1 MSDSKE
7 QPMQDLAGS
16 EAIHAQAADWIL
28 KQRFEGSWNEQDQR
42 ELDSWLEQ
50 STANLLAYLRLRAAW
65 KQTDRLAALRGSIAP
80 QPEHANSRWS
90 FLTRI
95 VAVLGLVAVAG
106 VIGVNYFQRPVE
118 RIISTG
124 IGEHQRLTMA
134 DGSLVELNTDTT
146 IRVAANGPT
155 RTVYL
160 DKGEAYFQIKH
171 EAAKP
176 FVVIAGRHRVT
187 DIGTAFVVRREPQ
200 QLNVSLVEGRAR
212 FDAPKDTTFKAIEL
226 KPGDEVVATAE
237 GVSRTNKP
245 VSALT
250 EKLSW
255 RHGVLIFY
263 GTTLA
268 DAAREFSRYSET
280 KLVIVDPKVAQLKI
294 NGTFQADNV
303 QAFGDATQVVLGL
316 RLETRNNEIV
326 ISR

>member
-1 MSDSKE
+1 
-7 QPMQDLAGS
+7 MQELVGG
-16 EAIHAQAADWIL
+16 EAIRVQAADWIL
-28 KQRFEGSWNEQDQR
+28 KQRLESSWSEQDQG

-50 STANLLAYLRLRAAW
+50 STVNLLAYLRLRAAW
-65 KQTDRLAALRGSIAP
+65 EQTDRLAALRGSIAS
-80 QPEHANSRWS
+80 QPEHSNPRWS

-95 VAVLGLVAVAG
+95 VAVLGLVAIAG
-106 VIGVNYFQRPVE
+106 VIGANYLQRPVE
-118 RIISTG
+118 RIFATG
-124 IGEHQRLTMA
+124 IGEHQRFTMA

-146 IRVAANGPT
+146 VRVTASGPT
-155 RTVYL
+155 RTAYL

-171 EAAKP
+171 DAARP

-212 FDAPKDTTFKAIEL
+212 FDAPRDSTFKAIEL
-226 KPGDEVVATAE
+226 KPGDEIVATAE
-237 GVSRTNKP
+237 GVSRTSNP

-255 RHGVLIFY
+255 RRGVLIFY

-268 DAAREFSRYSET
+268 DAAREFSRYSQT

-294 NGTFQADNV
+294 NGTFQADDV
-303 QAFGDATQVVLGL
+303 RAFGDATQVVLGL